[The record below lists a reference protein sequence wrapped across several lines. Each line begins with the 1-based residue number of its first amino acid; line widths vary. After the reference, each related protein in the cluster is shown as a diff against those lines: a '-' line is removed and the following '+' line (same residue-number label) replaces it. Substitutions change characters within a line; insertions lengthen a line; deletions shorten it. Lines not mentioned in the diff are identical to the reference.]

1 MTEQARLYG
10 TVLYELKLPETM
22 IRTCECIL
30 RENPQLAQVLE
41 SPVIRQSRKEAIIDR
56 VFENPDFSRI
66 MRNFLKK
73 VCEAGCMDQ
82 MESMVRIRDEKSRE
96 AAGILSAK
104 LRYVTEPDVAEVKAM
119 KELLCKTYGKN
130 SVELSMLE
138 APELIGGFVLQT
150 GDVEYDYSLSGQ
162 LRRMFEGNR

>member
-10 TVLYELKLPETM
+10 TVLYELKLPDTM

-30 RENPQLAQVLE
+30 RENPRLAQVLE
-41 SPVIRQSRKEAIIDR
+41 SPVIRQSRKETIIDR

-82 MESMVRIRDEKSRE
+82 MKYGRIRDEKPRGGRGFFPRSF
-96 AAGILSAK
+96 A
-104 LRYVTEPDVAEVKAM
+104 VTEPDAAEVKAM
-119 KELLCKTYGKN
+119 KELFCAKHTERTQRGA
-130 SVELSMLE
+130 VH
-138 APELIGGFVLQT
+138 AGR
-150 GDVEYDYSLSGQ
+150 
-162 LRRMFEGNR
+162 LRS

>member
-22 IRTCECIL
+22 IRTCESIL
-30 RENPQLAQVLE
+30 RENPQLAQVLK
-41 SPVIRQSRKEAIIDR
+41 SPVIRQSKKEAIIDR

-73 VCEAGCMDQ
+73 ACEAGCMDQ

-104 LRYVTEPDVAEVKAM
+104 LRYVTEPDAAEVKAM

-130 SVELSMLE
+130 SVELSMQE

-162 LRRMFEGNR
+162 LRRMFEETR

>member
-1 MTEQARLYG
+1 
-10 TVLYELKLPETM
+10 
-22 IRTCECIL
+22 
-30 RENPQLAQVLE
+30 
-41 SPVIRQSRKEAIIDR
+41 
-56 VFENPDFSRI
+56 
-66 MRNFLKK
+66 
-73 VCEAGCMDQ
+73 MDQ

-104 LRYVTEPDVAEVKAM
+104 LRYVTEPDAAEVKAM

-130 SVELSMLE
+130 SVELSMQE
-138 APELIGGFVLQT
+138 DPELIGGFVLQT

>member
-104 LRYVTEPDVAEVKAM
+104 LRYVQNIR
-119 KELLCKTYGKN
+119 KEQRGA
-130 SVELSMLE
+130 VH
-138 APELIGGFVLQT
+138 AGG
-150 GDVEYDYSLSGQ
+150 SGAD
-162 LRRMFEGNR
+162 RRFCAADR

>member
-1 MTEQARLYG
+1 
-10 TVLYELKLPETM
+10 M

-41 SPVIRQSRKEAIIDR
+41 SPVIRQSRKETIIDR

-104 LRYVTEPDVAEVKAM
+104 LRYVTGTGCGRSQGHEGASVQNIR
-119 KELLCKTYGKN
+119 KEQRGA
-130 SVELSMLE
+130 VHRRR
-138 APELIGGFVLQT
+138 
-150 GDVEYDYSLSGQ
+150 
-162 LRRMFEGNR
+162 LRS

>member
-22 IRTCECIL
+22 VRTCETIL
-30 RENPQLAQVLE
+30 KENPQLAQVLK
-41 SPVIRQSRKEAIIDR
+41 SPVVRQCKKEAIIDR
-56 VFENPDFSRI
+56 VFQSPDFSGI
-66 MRNFLKK
+66 LRNFLKK
-73 VCEAGCMDQ
+73 SCEAGCMDQ
-82 MESMVRIRDEKSRE
+82 MEDILEIRDEKRRE

-104 LRYVTEPDVAEVKAM
+104 LRYVTEPNAAEIEAM
-119 KELLCKTYGKN
+119 KAHLCKTYGKN
-130 SVELSMLE
+130 SVELSMEE

-162 LRRMFEGNR
+162 LRRMFEGTR

>member
-22 IRTCECIL
+22 VRTCGTIL
-30 RENPQLAQVLE
+30 KKNPQLAQVLK
-41 SPVIRQSRKEAIIDR
+41 SPVVRRTQKEAIIDR
-56 VFENPDFSRI
+56 VFQSPDFSGI
-66 MRNFLKK
+66 LRNFLKK
-73 VCEAGCMDQ
+73 ACEAGCVDQ
-82 MESMVRIRDEKSRE
+82 MEDILQIRDEKSRE

-104 LRYVTEPDVAEVKAM
+104 LRYVTEPDAEEVETMKAH
-119 KELLCKTYGKN
+119 LCKIYGKN
-130 SVELSMLE
+130 SVELSMEE

-162 LRRMFEGNR
+162 LRRMFEGTR

>member
-10 TVLYELKLPETM
+10 TVLYELKLPDTM

-30 RENPQLAQVLE
+30 RK
-41 SPVIRQSRKEAIIDR
+41 IRGLR
-56 VFENPDFSRI
+56 FSRI

-104 LRYVTEPDVAEVKAM
+104 LRYVTEPDAAEVKAM

-130 SVELSMLE
+130 SVELSMQE